1 MARVPKREIWHP
13 VSFSPAEA
21 YAAKAFDKGEASKEQ
36 QVMLR
41 DWLIRATRMRDEIFV
56 PGQNDVKDYLLGRRS
71 IGLHYAA
78 LLQWR
83 PPEKPKGD

>member
-1 MARVPKREIWHP
+1 
-13 VSFSPAEA
+13 
-21 YAAKAFDKGEASKEQ
+21 
-36 QVMLR
+36 MLR